1 MKKTTHLY
9 RFLTLAA
16 AGRAK
21 FTVTTPVPLGPL
33 RELRELLIDTR
44 SSFQASY

>member
-33 RELRELLIDTR
+33 RELLIDTR